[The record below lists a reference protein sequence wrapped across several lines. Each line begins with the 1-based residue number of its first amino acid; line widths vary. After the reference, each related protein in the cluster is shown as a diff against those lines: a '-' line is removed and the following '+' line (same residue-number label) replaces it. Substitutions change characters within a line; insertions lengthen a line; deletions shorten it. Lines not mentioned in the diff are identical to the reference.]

1 MSLQKQSRRVF
12 PQKVCGKQIW
22 REVLK
27 ALLKSWPALATT
39 EIRRITVA
47 GCREWAARYAK
58 KSSATRFNAAISLL
72 RHVINIAI
80 ESGIICSNPA
90 SSIER
95 KPVRAKKLE
104 LPTCAQFAAFIAEMR
119 KGGGRDSQNCVSR
132 LLATRHYA
140 VGDDCI
146 VFAKRR
152 KSSHFQTMNTS
163 AGQFRLDKGAAECY
177 LFEDLD
183 PDFYK
188 GTADQIR
195 ARMHRK
201 YQAEEIMATLR
212 RVLSS
217 LAK

>member
-1 MSLQKQSRRVF
+1 MKKLILFLLSWLAITPMAF
-12 PQKVCGKQIW
+12 PLAACL
-22 REVLK
+22 ELE
-27 ALLKSWPALATT
+27 PALKDADLVARVK
-39 EIRRITVA
+39 IVSVANAPADSGFRQLARAMITDSAKGPKA
-47 GCREWAARYAK
+47 GE
-58 KSSATRFNAAISLL
+58 
-72 RHVINIAI
+72 
-80 ESGIICSNPA
+80 
-90 SSIER
+90 SIE
-95 KPVRAKKLE
+95 L
-104 LPTCAQFAAFIAEMR
+104 LSDNGFICP
-119 KGGGRDSQNCVSR
+119 NVN
-132 LLATRHYA
+132 YA

-152 KSSHFQTMNTS
+152 KSGHFQTMNTS
-163 AGQFRLDKGAAECY
+163 AGQFRLDKGATECY